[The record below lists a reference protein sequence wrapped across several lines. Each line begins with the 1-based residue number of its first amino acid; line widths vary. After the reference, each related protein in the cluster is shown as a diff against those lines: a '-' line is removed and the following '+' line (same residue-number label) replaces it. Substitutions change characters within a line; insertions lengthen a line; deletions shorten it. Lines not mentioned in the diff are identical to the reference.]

1 MTRRENDVA
10 RGGLGPIRRSSDLND
25 VLAHVERALQTF
37 WRDKGFGEITI
48 VSERNDREGFRV
60 FVRVTTS
67 ERMIVH
73 ERDAVR

>member
-1 MTRRENDVA
+1 MPRAPGDATRQSRTLA
-10 RGGLGPIRRSSDLND
+10 D
-25 VLAHVERALQTF
+25 VLARVERALEGI
-37 WRDKGFGEITI
+37 WSDKGFGEISI

-73 ERDAVR
+73 ERGVTQR

>member
-1 MTRRENDVA
+1 VA
-10 RGGLGPIRRSSDLND
+10 KSGLERIRRSSDLGD

-60 FVRVTTS
+60 FVKVTTS

-73 ERDAVR
+73 ERDARD

>member
-1 MTRRENDVA
+1 VTK
-10 RGGLGPIRRSSDLND
+10 GGSGRIRRSSDLND
-25 VLAHVERALQTF
+25 VLEHVERALRTF

-60 FVRVTTS
+60 FVKVTTS

-73 ERDAVR
+73 QRDADG